1 MTIAQRIELRR
12 LGYTK
17 DEITELAKL
26 ETVAEPQTN
35 PPGSED
41 PKLQSVS
48 EPQTPE
54 PAPVTESAPAPAPA
68 QQTTNE
74 QLLAAINN
82 LTAAIQNN
90 RLNTTPQPVQV
101 KQETAQDIFNN
112 ILKG

>member
-17 DEITELAKL
+17 DEISELAKL
-26 ETVAEPQTN
+26 ESVPEPQTN

-41 PKLQSVS
+41 PQLQSVS
-48 EPQTPE
+48 EPKTPE
-54 PAPVTESAPAPAPA
+54 PAQVSEPAPAAAP
-68 QQTTNE
+68 QTTNE
-74 QLLAAINN
+74 QLLEAINN

-90 RLNTTPQPVQV
+90 RLINTPQPVQSAP
-101 KQETAQDIFNN
+101 ETAQDIFNN